1 MTTEL
6 YYLLMSAILT
16 AVLWIPYILGVIQA
30 NGLMKPAYYDAPST
44 APLPNWVQR
53 ANRAHQ
59 NAVENIGP
67 FAAIVIVAHLAGVH
81 TGLTATAA
89 AVFFFA
95 RIVHAVVHIIGV
107 RLFFTRTLVFA
118 VAWLAMLTIA
128 VQVLIHFE

>member
-16 AVLWIPYILGVIQA
+16 AVLWMPYILGVIQA
-30 NGLMKPAYYDAPST
+30 HGLMTRGYYDAPLT

-89 AVFFFA
+89 AVYFFA
-95 RIVHAVVHIIGV
+95 RIVHAVVHITGFN
-107 RLFFTRTLVFA
+107 LFFARTLVFA
-118 VAWLAMLTIA
+118 VAWAAMLTIA

>member
-30 NGLMKPAYYDAPST
+30 NGLMTPDYYDAPPT

-59 NAVENIGP
+59 NALENIGP
-67 FAAIVIVAHLAGVH
+67 FAAIVIVAHLAGVN

-89 AVFFFA
+89 AVYFYA
-95 RIVHAVVHIIGV
+95 RIVHAVVHVVGV
-107 RLFFTRTLVFA
+107 KVFWTRTLVFTI
-118 VAWLAMLTIA
+118 AWAAMLTIA

>member
-1 MTTEL
+1 MFDRRRAATFASCGFVVNFPYSFSIAEGNIMTTEL

-30 NGLMKPAYYDAPST
+30 NGLMTPAYYDAPST

-67 FAAIVIVAHLAGVH
+67 FAAIVLVAHLAGVH

-89 AVFFFA
+89 AVYFFA
-95 RIVHAVVHIIGV
+95 RI
-107 RLFFTRTLVFA
+107 
-118 VAWLAMLTIA
+118 
-128 VQVLIHFE
+128 

>member
-1 MTTEL
+1 M
-6 YYLLMSAILT
+6 
-16 AVLWIPYILGVIQA
+16 
-30 NGLMKPAYYDAPST
+30 
-44 APLPNWVQR
+44 
-53 ANRAHQ
+53 
-59 NAVENIGP
+59 ENIGP

>member
-16 AVLWIPYILGVIQA
+16 AVLWIPFILGVIQA
-30 NGLMKPAYYDAPST
+30 NGLMTPAYYDAPST

-67 FAAIVIVAHLAGVH
+67 FAAIVLVAHLAGVH

-89 AVFFFA
+89 AVYFFA
-95 RIVHAVVHIIGV
+95 RIVHAVVHITGFN
-107 RLFFTRTLVFA
+107 LFWARTLVFA

>member
-16 AVLWIPYILGVIQA
+16 AVLWIPFILGVIQT
-30 NGLMKPAYYDAPST
+30 NGLMTRDYYDAPQT
-44 APLPNWVQR
+44 GPLPNWVQR

-67 FAAIVIVAHLAGVH
+67 FAAIVLVAHLAGVH

-95 RIVHAVVHIIGV
+95 RIVHAVVHITGFN
-107 RLFFTRTLVFA
+107 LFWARTLVFA